1 VEVDL
6 SSLSDEELMER
17 VQDGDSAAYSE
28 LFERHHPRVYGFLL
42 RRTRDPQRAAD
53 QFQETFLSVYR
64 ARHTWKRDRPFRPWL
79 FTIAANLSRDAA
91 RRAARA
97 PEEPIQEGHLQPA
110 HPRPDA
116 RLHLEE
122 AIAGMPDT
130 LRDAFLLGLVEG
142 FDHREIAEQL
152 DITPDNARARVSRAR
167 AWLRRQLQA

>member
-1 VEVDL
+1 MEVDL
-6 SSLSDEELMER
+6 SSLSDEALMER
-17 VQDGDSAAYSE
+17 VQDGDSAAYRE

-42 RRTRDPQRAAD
+42 RKTKDPQRAAD

-97 PEEPIQEGHLQPA
+97 PEEPIKDVHLLPD

-116 RLHLEE
+116 RIHLEE
-122 AIAGMPDT
+122 AIAGLPDI
-130 LRDAFLLGLVEG
+130 LRDAFLLGVVEG
-142 FDHREIAEQL
+142 FDHREVADQL
-152 DITPDNARARVSRAR
+152 GISPDNARARISRAR
-167 AWLRRQLQA
+167 AWLRKRL